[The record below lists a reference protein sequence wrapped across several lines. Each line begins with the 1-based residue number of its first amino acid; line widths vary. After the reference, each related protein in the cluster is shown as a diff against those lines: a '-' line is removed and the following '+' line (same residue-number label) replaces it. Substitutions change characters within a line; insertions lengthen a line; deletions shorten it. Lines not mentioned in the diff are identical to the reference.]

1 MNVQQ
6 RIGGDSDLSR
16 RGWAYARKLPEYFAK
31 ELPPDLQMTVWTS
44 TFKRTRQTG
53 QFLPYPHV
61 EWRALDELDAGVCDG
76 LTYEE
81 IEVRRRARTPRQVG
95 APQLNAHRPCLA
107 LVEAWCGR
115 RSGTRRILPSA
126 MRTSSTTA
134 TGAVKF
140 VRGRV
145 LEI

>member
-81 IEVRRRARTPRQVG
+81 IEVRRRARTRARWV
-95 APQLNAHRPCLA
+95 
-107 LVEAWCGR
+107 R
-115 RSGTRRILPSA
+115 RSLTPIAPALPWWRRGAAAEAVPGGFCQARRGQAQLPLP
-126 MRTSSTTA
+126 
-134 TGAVKF
+134 
-140 VRGRV
+140 GR
-145 LEI
+145 